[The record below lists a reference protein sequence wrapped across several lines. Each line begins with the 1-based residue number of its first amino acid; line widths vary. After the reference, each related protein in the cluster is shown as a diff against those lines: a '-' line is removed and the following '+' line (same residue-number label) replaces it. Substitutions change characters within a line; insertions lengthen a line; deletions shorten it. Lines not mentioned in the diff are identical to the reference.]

1 MAPARALALVALLC
15 AAASAAGGAPVPKR
29 IPTPEEVAL
38 SSAARAYQIA
48 LERYNGHAV
57 ISGSIQDE
65 EAVRLHA
72 AKEEAR
78 RAMIRAEKAAGMK
91 HAPIAPQDGP
101 LVPASPLPERPTE
114 QPLPQVPAA
123 GRGAFL
129 AGGIVIGAALLGVG
143 GYGWWKRRPRTL
155 SCPSCKRKLKV
166 PGRGL
171 KVRCPK
177 CKKVF
182 DA

>member
-1 MAPARALALVALLC
+1 MASARTLGLAALLAAPAF
-15 AAASAAGGAPVPKR
+15 AAGGNPVPR
-29 IPTPEEVAL
+29 RLPTPGEVAL

-48 LERYNGHAV
+48 LERYNGYAV
-57 ISGSIQDE
+57 INGSVQDE

-78 RAMIRAEKAAGMK
+78 RAMIRVEKSVGK
-91 HAPIAPQDGP
+91 RHEPIAPQDGP
-101 LVPASPLPERPTE
+101 LVPAAPLPERPE
-114 QPLPQVPAA
+114 ERPLPEVPPA

-129 AGGIVIGAALLGVG
+129 AGGLVIGGALLGVG
-143 GYGWWKRRPRTL
+143 AWGWWKRRPRTL
-155 SCPSCKRKLKV
+155 FCPGCKRKLKV

-171 KVRCPK
+171 KARCPK
-177 CKKVF
+177 CKNVF